1 MTTSEERMRILQ
13 MIQEGK
19 ITAEEGAKLLEAL
32 GKSKKP
38 PVPPLPP
45 RPPHAPGRDARLLRV
60 RITDLKTGKTKVN
73 VNIPM
78 GLVNVGIRLGARF
91 MPTSADVDLDEIMAA
106 IDAGTTGKVVDVE
119 EVEEGERV
127 EVWIE

>member
-13 MIQEGK
+13 MIQDGK

-45 RPPHAPGRDARLLRV
+45 RPPHPLGRDARLLRV

-91 MPTSADVDLDEIMAA
+91 MPTSADVDFDEIMAA

>member
-38 PVPPLPP
+38 PIPPLPP
-45 RPPHAPGRDARLLRV
+45 RPPHVPGRDARLLRV

-78 GLVNVGIRLGARF
+78 GLVNVGVRLGARF
-91 MPTSADVDLDEIMAA
+91 MPSSADVDLDEIMAA

>member
-1 MTTSEERMRILQ
+1 MTTAEERMRILR

-32 GKSKKP
+32 GSSRKKTT
-38 PVPPLPP
+38 VPPAYRLE
-45 RPPHAPGRDARLLRV
+45 GRDKRLLRV
-60 RITDLKTGKTKVN
+60 RITDLDTGKTKIN

-78 GLVNVGIRLGARF
+78 GLVSVGVRLGARF
-91 MPTSADVDLDEIMAA
+91 MPAQADVDYDEIMTA
-106 IDAGTTGKVVDVE
+106 IDEGESGKIVDVE
-119 EVEEGERV
+119 DAESGERI

>member
-32 GKSKKP
+32 GKGKKP

-91 MPTSADVDLDEIMAA
+91 MPTSADVDLDEILAA

>member
-19 ITAEEGAKLLEAL
+19 ISAEEGAKLLEAL

-38 PVPPLPP
+38 PVPPIPP
-45 RPPHAPGRDARLLRV
+45 RPPHPPGRDARLLRV

-78 GLVNVGIRLGARF
+78 GLVNVGLKMGAKF
-91 MPTSADVDLDEIMAA
+91 APDMDGLDMQQITEA
-106 IDAGTTGKVVDVE
+106 INSGMTGKIIDVMDE
-119 EVEEGERV
+119 EDGEQVEIYV
-127 EVWIE
+127 E